1 MSNGYFISAKVDTA
15 TGGYLM
21 VKECWG
27 NYAPDDRRTVEVT
40 DGDVSLFV
48 TPEELDAL
56 IDQVKLSQAELSQAG
71 A

>member
-1 MSNGYFISAKVDTA
+1 MSNGYFISAKVA
-15 TGGYLM
+15 TDDGYLM
-21 VKECWG
+21 VRECWG
-27 NYAPDDRRTVEVT
+27 NYAPDDRRTIEVT

-56 IDQVKLSQAELSQAG
+56 IDQVRLTQAELSQAG